1 MREAPTGFE
10 PAIFCSKDRWLKPL
24 ANSALYS
31 SKLSADQ
38 GGLAFREILHQQT
51 AVVASVGLEP
61 TAH

>member
-31 SKLSADQ
+31 SMHSVDQ
-38 GGLAFREILHQQT
+38 EGFAFHETLHQQT